1 MRYTFC
7 NIIRWVTVLG
17 TLFASNAY
25 AQIEM
30 GGWKTAFSYNGI
42 SQVIQTKNKVFAV
55 SNGSLF
61 SVDKQGS
68 SIETYS
74 KINGLS
80 DGDITLA
87 SYNTDNDM
95 MLICYS
101 NLNIDIVDGG
111 AIYNISDLKRKD
123 ISSKTINNIAFKG
136 GTAYLSCGFGI
147 VAINMAKK
155 EIANTYIIGSNGQY
169 VSVDQVQTSAD
180 SIYALTPS
188 ALYSA
193 SLSDPNLQNYAHWV
207 KMNLPNNTYTK
218 QTLAYFNNKLNLFRN
233 SWYQKNGNE
242 WNLFS
247 SDIVNVSQAHVNGD
261 FLTLQSSNNLTA
273 VYDKDYQSQ
282 TLQYNKG
289 YDASYDPASNHLWIG
304 CDSLEE
310 FSMGQATRINV
321 FCPEGPGWNDVSFI
335 KYQYGK
341 LFSGYGPDFS
351 ASGIIQIYENNAWS
365 IIRREDL
372 GTNYNANNAFR
383 AIWDATVDPKDTK
396 RMFVA
401 TWRSL
406 FEFYDNKLVNKYY
419 STNTKLDA
427 WSSDTSLILLD
438 GVMIDKNNVLWVLN
452 VQSGNLLKARDANGT
467 WHSLSYSD
475 LDNKATATNLFQ
487 SENGFKWMLFPRLGV
502 GVYVIND
509 NNTPFYT
516 GDDKTEWLSTFTLSD
531 GSTVTP
537 STYKSIAEDKN
548 HDIWIGTDVGP
559 IILKNTANIFNSGYT
574 ATRIKITREDNSS
587 LADYLLSTE
596 QINAIAVDGAN
607 RKWIGTAASGVYL
620 ISDDGQKTIH
630 HFTTDNSPLTTNT
643 INGIAINTDNG
654 EVYIATPNGM
664 FIYQGD
670 AAEGKENLN
679 DVHVYPNPVRPE
691 FDGLI
696 TISGLME
703 NTEVRITDTEG
714 HVLVHGLSNGSLYTW
729 DGQLN
734 NGSHAPSGIYFVFE
748 ATQDGNYKN
757 VAKFAIVKK

>member
-1 MRYTFC
+1 MA
-7 NIIRWVTVLG
+7 L
-17 TLFASNAY
+17 
-25 AQIEM
+25 
-30 GGWKTAFSYNGI
+30 
-42 SQVIQTKNKVFAV
+42 
-55 SNGSLF
+55 
-61 SVDKQGS
+61 
-68 SIETYS
+68 
-74 KINGLS
+74 
-80 DGDITLA
+80 
-87 SYNTDNDM
+87 
-95 MLICYS
+95 
-101 NLNIDIVDGG
+101 
-111 AIYNISDLKRKD
+111 
-123 ISSKTINNIAFKG
+123 
-136 GTAYLSCGFGI
+136 GI
-147 VAINMAKK
+147 V
-155 EIANTYIIGSNGQY
+155 
-169 VSVDQVQTSAD
+169 
-180 SIYALTPS
+180 
-188 ALYSA
+188 
-193 SLSDPNLQNYAHWV
+193 W
-207 KMNLPNNTYTK
+207 
-218 QTLAYFNNKLNLFRN
+218 
-233 SWYQKNGNE
+233 
-242 WNLFS
+242 
-247 SDIVNVSQAHVNGD
+247 
-261 FLTLQSSNNLTA
+261 
-273 VYDKDYQSQ
+273 
-282 TLQYNKG
+282 
-289 YDASYDPASNHLWIG
+289 
-304 CDSLEE
+304 
-310 FSMGQATRINV
+310 
-321 FCPEGPGWNDVSFI
+321 
-335 KYQYGK
+335 
-341 LFSGYGPDFS
+341 
-351 ASGIIQIYENNAWS
+351 
-365 IIRREDL
+365 
-372 GTNYNANNAFR
+372 
-383 AIWDATVDPKDTK
+383 
-396 RMFVA
+396 
-401 TWRSL
+401 
-406 FEFYDNKLVNKYY
+406 
-419 STNTKLDA
+419 
-427 WSSDTSLILLD
+427 
-438 GVMIDKNNVLWVLN
+438 
-452 VQSGNLLKARDANGT
+452 
-467 WHSLSYSD
+467 SYSD